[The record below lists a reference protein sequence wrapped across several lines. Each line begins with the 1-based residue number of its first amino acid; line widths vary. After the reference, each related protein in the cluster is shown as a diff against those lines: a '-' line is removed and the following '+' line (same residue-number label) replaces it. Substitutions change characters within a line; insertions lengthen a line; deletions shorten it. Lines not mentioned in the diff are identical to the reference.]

1 MDQGFGD
8 VGVDQ
13 EPDAGRTQADN
24 RAADPDFGVSKEEM
38 RAADDAAAE
47 QPTADVPLK
56 EDLADLKAGPA
67 EDVNTT
73 DRDGAP
79 VGIVDTS
86 RCDLNQGTYWCTMS
100 CCLLV
105 LGVAEGYCECSAV
118 SQIISRQLHVPFR
131 YSCATQSLAFV
142 LNHWITMFPRA
153 RCNIAIWQFFVR
165 TRPHTEQ

>member
-86 RCDLNQGTYWCTMS
+86 RDEVEAQEAFAVPGEPEGTSTIPNK
-100 CCLLV
+100 
-105 LGVAEGYCECSAV
+105 A
-118 SQIISRQLHVPFR
+118 
-131 YSCATQSLAFV
+131 
-142 LNHWITMFPRA
+142 
-153 RCNIAIWQFFVR
+153 
-165 TRPHTEQ
+165 